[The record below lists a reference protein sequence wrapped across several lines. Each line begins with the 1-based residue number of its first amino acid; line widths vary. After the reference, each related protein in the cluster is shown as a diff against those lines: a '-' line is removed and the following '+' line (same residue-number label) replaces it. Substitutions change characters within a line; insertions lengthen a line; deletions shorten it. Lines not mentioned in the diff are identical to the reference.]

1 MDRLACVD
9 IPSLP
14 LQLLL
19 RDHPDW
25 KDHPV
30 AVVAEDKPQALILWV
45 NEKARRSNVLPGLR
59 YANALSLTG
68 DLRADVVTQ
77 TVIETN
83 IQSLTKT
90 LQRFSPEV
98 EPAPEEP
105 GVFWLNACGLERLFS
120 SLEDWSASI
129 TGELSQQGF
138 FSNIV
143 VGFTRFGTYAVAK
156 SSRRRRR
163 IFDTAKE
170 ETETAYQVKLA
181 RIGVEPAFRESLDK
195 LGIHTV
201 LELLNLPAKG
211 LLKRFGEEAYRLHR
225 LAAGDLW
232 TPLQPEPIREL
243 TKQRIYLDSPEPD
256 SERLL
261 FLIKRI
267 LDALLARLQSR
278 GEALHELVIQVSLDD
293 GGDRKERIRTAAPTL
308 DSAQILG
315 LVRLRLESLEL
326 SSGVIELEIIAM
338 GTQLEK
344 DQHSLFLQKP
354 RRDLAAASRAFAR
367 LRAEFGDD
375 VVVRAE
381 LREGHLPRTLYR
393 WEPMEKV
400 TSPTPGAPK
409 APRSLVRRVY
419 GRPIPLPPRSRR
431 EPDGWLLRGLEHG
444 PMEKMVGPYIV
455 SGGWWG
461 LGVHRE
467 YHFIKMKQGE
477 IYWAFYDRRRRQW
490 FLEGRVE

>member
-9 IPSLP
+9 IPALP

-30 AVVAEDKPQALILWV
+30 AVVADDKPQAPILWV
-45 NEKARRSNVLPGLR
+45 NEKARRSKVLPGLR
-59 YANALSLTG
+59 YANALSLAR
-68 DLRADVVTQ
+68 DLRADVVSPS
-77 TVIETN
+77 VIETN
-83 IQSLTKT
+83 VTSLTKN
-90 LQRFSPEV
+90 LQRYSPEV
-98 EPAPEEP
+98 EPAPDEP
-105 GVFWLNACGLERLFS
+105 GVFWLNARGLERLFS
-120 SLEDWSASI
+120 SLEDWSAAI
-129 TGELSQQGF
+129 KKELSRHGF
-138 FSNIV
+138 FSTIV
-143 VGFTRFGTYAVAK
+143 VGFTRFGTYAVVK
-156 SSRRRRR
+156 SSRRRRV
-163 IFDTAKE
+163 FDTAQE
-170 ETETAYQVKLA
+170 ETETAYKVHLFSLG
-181 RIGVEPAFRESLDK
+181 IDPAFRETLDK
-195 LGIHTV
+195 LGIRTV
-201 LELLNLPAKG
+201 RGLLDLPAKG
-211 LLKRFGEEAYRLHR
+211 LLKRFGKEAYRLHR

-232 TPLQPEPIREL
+232 TPLQPEPIHEP
-243 TKQRIYLDSPEPD
+243 TKQRVYLDSPEPD

-267 LDALLARLQSR
+267 LDALLAKLHSQ
-278 GEALHELVIQVSLDD
+278 GEALYELVIHVFLDD
-293 GGDRKERIRTAAPTL
+293 GSDLEERIRTAAPTL

-326 SSGVIELEIIAM
+326 SSGVIELELITM
-338 GTQLEK
+338 GTKLEK
-344 DQHSLFLQKP
+344 DQHSLFIQKP
-354 RRDLAAASRAFAR
+354 RRDLDAGSRAFAR

-381 LREGHLPRTLYR
+381 LDDRHLPRRRYR
-393 WEPMEKV
+393 WEPFERA
-400 TSPTPGAPK
+400 TPPTPGPMK

-419 GRPIPLPPRSRR
+419 EKPIPLPPRSRR
-431 EPDGWLLRGLEHG
+431 EPDGWLLRGLEYG

-461 LGVHRE
+461 PGVHRE

-477 IYWAFYDRRRRQW
+477 IYWAYYDRRRRQW